1 MQPTLKVLT
10 VACHDPNFVVL
21 WFRAGEFK
29 AVQKFAHMDT
39 WMMTQHSPGPLRT
52 LCIRLC
58 HFCILNLFISVK
70 NFPRASHLQA
80 LGKNKLNIG
89 DEPCIGSIAS
99 QHKNSDQ
106 MSFTSFW
113 PTAGQLDHMIF
124 LPYILWQH
132 WEALASEA
140 PIPQVLPATT
150 PDRCTEIWDDAWA
163 TNRMKLRSFI
173 FNSARPLFTAS
184 VPEQR

>member
-1 MQPTLKVLT
+1 MIQILSFYGFALEKLKPCRSVPTWTLR
-10 VACHDPNFVVL
+10 
-21 WFRAGEFK
+21 WWRSI
-29 AVQKFAHMDT
+29 VQVPCAPFASDWVISKF
-39 WMMTQHSPGPLRT
+39 SICSSL
-52 LCIRLC
+52 L
-58 HFCILNLFISVK
+58 K

-80 LGKNKLNIG
+80 LGKNKLKIG

-106 MSFTSFW
+106 MRFTSFW

-163 TNRMKLRSFI
+163 TNWMKLRSFI